1 MITLYNF
8 AVKHVLKSYESN
20 VGATN
25 TSNSEIVFGLIWDF
39 VKDELSPVI
48 NVHLQKKKRGL
59 HVDEELTYE
68 VIESTNITL
77 RMLLRI
83 CGSLFDLSGR
93 FLGPLIFK
101 TRLVYSEAARLNCGW
116 DLGLKD
122 VDSNVYSRV
131 TNVLT
136 DIVKVRNTIQPMS
149 RSWIPHNS
157 TLTGFIFPSDGSE
170 SGYSAVGY
178 ARSMS
183 PETCFTTT
191 NIGSRCKLSALTV
204 PDNELAGAVLSAKLA
219 ICTVNSLPE
228 RGDIDLSFI
237 IDSKCTAFVLNPDL
251 LLKERRRRNLTI
263 RWHRAIKQLAAQ
275 PNVNITFIWSP
286 GSQNPSDVNLKFHND
301 TSSIINSVFW
311 RYGHESYSHPEFPSP
326 ESIVYASFRDNK
338 LTFFGLESNFSHL
351 TSCQFCHSTMEG
363 GEIVATTL
371 LTEAK
376 ITTQISTWTK
386 TFYEKICGKFSSCI
400 ELTRAL
406 GILQLKVDKLPLT
419 GFNLMKCIKHI
430 FIKLIKCS
438 QAFFPA
444 KETKTLLPYASNGI
458 YVTNNRLT
466 PYGLV
471 KYHRSGALPIID
483 SSDKLLVR
491 MLISDA
497 HTAKDT
503 EGVMHLTSK
512 MTNVRIRCGEFA
524 VHLVH
529 QNKCV
534 KKFIDSCVTCSKDKG
549 AHFNIRICESWP
561 LRHSEISFGLFDI
574 IQIDVIGP
582 YRYKTGPLT
591 RSNVEKKCW
600 ALTIVCQLTGAISIQ
615 LMEDYSTFS
624 FLRALENH
632 VWEIRQPRI
641 ITADQGSQIKSGSHI
656 MTRAQEARAAE
667 LPESGDLAELIKSAR
682 QKFKK
687 IQWVLAPTE
696 SQHYNGRVEAHNKLI
711 KRLLRSQL
719 RMIRKQPIGLF
730 ESIFELKKLFSK
742 IVGLLNERPILS
754 ENNVLITVKDLMY
767 PMTNDSTSNIKE
779 FSDDVNEN
787 FDKFVTLFEQ
797 EITLG
802 SFQRFG
808 GKAANKLIKLEPKD
822 FCMIKYPSMPGHYKY
837 GIVEKQLS
845 NHRYTVNIVTKR
857 SKDGSGPVGPVTVDV
872 QNLVLLKRSM

>member
-1 MITLYNF
+1 
-8 AVKHVLKSYESN
+8 
-20 VGATN
+20 
-25 TSNSEIVFGLIWDF
+25 
-39 VKDELSPVI
+39 
-48 NVHLQKKKRGL
+48 
-59 HVDEELTYE
+59 
-68 VIESTNITL
+68 
-77 RMLLRI
+77 
-83 CGSLFDLSGR
+83 
-93 FLGPLIFK
+93 
-101 TRLVYSEAARLNCGW
+101 
-116 DLGLKD
+116 
-122 VDSNVYSRV
+122 
-131 TNVLT
+131 
-136 DIVKVRNTIQPMS
+136 
-149 RSWIPHNS
+149 
-157 TLTGFIFPSDGSE
+157 
-170 SGYSAVGY
+170 
-178 ARSMS
+178 
-183 PETCFTTT
+183 
-191 NIGSRCKLSALTV
+191 
-204 PDNELAGAVLSAKLA
+204 
-219 ICTVNSLPE
+219 
-228 RGDIDLSFI
+228 
-237 IDSKCTAFVLNPDL
+237 
-251 LLKERRRRNLTI
+251 
-263 RWHRAIKQLAAQ
+263 
-275 PNVNITFIWSP
+275 
-286 GSQNPSDVNLKFHND
+286 
-301 TSSIINSVFW
+301 
-311 RYGHESYSHPEFPSP
+311 
-326 ESIVYASFRDNK
+326 
-338 LTFFGLESNFSHL
+338 
-351 TSCQFCHSTMEG
+351 MEG

-438 QAFFPA
+438 QVFFPA
-444 KETKTLLPYASNGI
+444 KETKKLLTYASNGI

-503 EGVMHLTSK
+503 EGVMHLSSK

-534 KKFIDSCVTCSKDKG
+534 KKFIESCVTCSKDKG

-711 KRLLRSQL
+711 KR
-719 RMIRKQPIGLF
+719 
-730 ESIFELKKLFSK
+730 
-742 IVGLLNERPILS
+742 
-754 ENNVLITVKDLMY
+754 
-767 PMTNDSTSNIKE
+767 
-779 FSDDVNEN
+779 
-787 FDKFVTLFEQ
+787 
-797 EITLG
+797 
-802 SFQRFG
+802 
-808 GKAANKLIKLEPKD
+808 
-822 FCMIKYPSMPGHYKY
+822 
-837 GIVEKQLS
+837 
-845 NHRYTVNIVTKR
+845 
-857 SKDGSGPVGPVTVDV
+857 
-872 QNLVLLKRSM
+872 